1 MNILIGLLSVIF
13 IAVGGG
19 SILLFIGTFVATIV
33 SKIYRKIKYGI
44 SFYK

>member
-1 MNILIGLLSVIF
+1 MNILIGILSVVF
-13 IAVGGG
+13 IVIGGG
-19 SILLFIGTFVATIV
+19 SILLFIGTFVVTVI

>member
-13 IAVGGG
+13 IVIGGG
-19 SILLFIGTFVATIV
+19 SILLFLGTFIVTVV

-44 SFYK
+44 SLYK